1 MILFCEDRPV
11 KYIAKRLDTTIQCI
25 NSSLQQ
31 ARKINNVRTNYGLV
45 VRFIG
50 SGYLDEYSF
59 NFGGNFSNLVYW
71 GLSVGVTDLS
81 YTREV
86 WYSESME
93 NASVYDAA
101 SQNNVNGNAGIN
113 LSNYKHINGSGWNLK
128 AGVIVRPTNEFRFG
142 FAVHTPTWYS
152 LEHSYYGI
160 ASYSYIITH
169 FK

>member
-1 MILFCEDRPV
+1 MFQTG
-11 KYIAKRLDTTIQCI
+11 TTGDAETT
-25 NSSLQQ
+25 LLE
-31 ARKINNVRTNYGLV
+31 R
-45 VRFIG
+45 
-50 SGYLDEYSF
+50 GYLDEYSF

-142 FAVHTPTWYS
+142 FAVHTP
-152 LEHSYYGI
+152 LG
-160 ASYSYIITH
+160 TH
-169 FK
+169 WNTHTMA